1 MENPVHLGQAAITVY
16 KGVKMKFLYLDTE
29 TTGVNP
35 KEDSIFQISCI
46 YVDTEAPGAEPEEY
60 DFKLAPYKNKGLS
73 PMAAE
78 KTGMTDEVIN
88 SYPQQDL
95 VFKEFQEKI
104 CAKVNRYDRKDKMF
118 LLGYNV
124 SFDDGFL
131 REWFSFNGDRYYG
144 SYFWNPALD
153 AMSLAGLRLMASR
166 PSMPNFQLSTVYKAL
181 TGKDLQGAHDAMA
194 DVRATREIFDI
205 LYSQSVF
212 L

>member
-1 MENPVHLGQAAITVY
+1 
-16 KGVKMKFLYLDTE
+16 MKFLYLDTE

-46 YVDTEAPGAEPEEY
+46 YVDTEAPGVEPEEY

-73 PMAAE
+73 PMAVE
-78 KTGMTDEVIN
+78 KTGMTDEIIN

-124 SFDDGFL
+124 SFDDSFL

-144 SYFWNPALD
+144 SYFWNPTLD
-153 AMSLAGLRLMASR
+153 AMSLAGLRLMSSR
-166 PSMPNFQLSTVYKAL
+166 SSMPNFQLSTVYKAL
-181 TGKDLQGAHDAMA
+181 TGKDLLGAHDAMA